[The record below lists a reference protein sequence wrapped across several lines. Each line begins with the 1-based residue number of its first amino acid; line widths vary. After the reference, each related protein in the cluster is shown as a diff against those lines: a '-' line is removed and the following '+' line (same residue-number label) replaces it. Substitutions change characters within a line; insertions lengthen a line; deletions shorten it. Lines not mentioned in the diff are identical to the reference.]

1 MTGRK
6 STSQAFSKTAW
17 APGLLLATTV
27 LLVACGGSGTDPD
40 PGTPT
45 TLVNSELGM
54 SPFKCAVNG
63 MCVSPAFG
71 LIPGSPLN
79 IETQYAQTTN
89 PWVDQSSNT
98 LLISEMVYVSGTV
111 YAKEI
116 DPEGVGFNMTV
127 TETTGT
133 NTAGTPGIQ
142 YRYFKGNGL
151 PNFAMGQFPVQPGTP
166 AYNYYSILP
175 GGQDYLTADLIPVA
189 TYNLESYI
197 PKVPIENPKGP
208 DGKVLPGPISS
219 LIVGISLHGVPWHL
233 EMANS
238 DTSWFNPYD
247 ALPPDQC
254 WGHPYNKQYH
264 IHAYSWKCFPDQ
276 GSSGPS
282 PLFGYAL
289 DGYGIYGPRGEDGQ
303 MITNA
308 QLDEC
313 HGHTAPVMWE
323 GKMTTIYHY
332 HLNREYP
339 YSIGCFHGVVDYAKA
354 LPNSDMTEGL
364 DYAAI
369 AALVPSSTSTDED
382 QIVRDEIADLTDG
395 EKDTFFDYLSKII
408 NDFLR

>member
-17 APGLLLATTV
+17 APGLLLATTS

-45 TLVNSELGM
+45 TLVNSALGM
-54 SPFKCAVNG
+54 SPFECAVNG

-71 LIPGSPLN
+71 LIPGSPLPIN
-79 IETQYAQTTN
+79 TQYAQTTN

-98 LLISEMVYVSGTV
+98 LLISEMAYVSGTV
-111 YAKEI
+111 YAKDI
-116 DPEGVGFNMTV
+116 DPEGFNLTV
-127 TETTGT
+127 EELTAKD
-133 NTAGTPGIQ
+133 TAGNDVQ

-166 AYNYYSILP
+166 AYDYYSILP

-208 DGKVLPGPISS
+208 DGKVLPGPIAS

-254 WGHPYNKQYH
+254 WGHPYSKQYH

-313 HGHTAPVMWE
+313 HGHTAPVMWD
-323 GKMTTIYHY
+323 GKMTNIYHY

-354 LPNSDMTEGL
+354 LPNSDMNEGL

-369 AALVPSSTSTDED
+369 AALVPSSTSSAER
-382 QIVRDEIADLTDG
+382 QIVEDEIENLDPTQ
-395 EKDTFFDYLSKII
+395 ESTFLDYVKKLI

>member
-17 APGLLLATTV
+17 APGLLLATTS

-71 LIPGSPLN
+71 LIPNSPLPLN
-79 IETQYAQTTN
+79 TQYAQTTN

-111 YAKEI
+111 YAKDI
-116 DPEGVGFNMTV
+116 DPAGFNMTV
-127 TETTGT
+127 TDATGT
-133 NTAGTPGIQ
+133 PTGETAEIQ

-151 PNFAMGQFPVQPGTP
+151 PNFVMGQFPVQPGTP
-166 AYNYYSILP
+166 AYDYYSILP
-175 GGQDYLTADLIPVA
+175 GSQPDETADEIPVA

-313 HGHTAPVMWE
+313 HGHTAPVMWD
-323 GKMTTIYHY
+323 GKMTNIYHY

>member
-1 MTGRK
+1 MTDK
-6 STSQAFSKTAW
+6 NSTFQAFSKPTSAH
-17 APGLLLATTV
+17 GLLLASTL

-45 TLVNSELGM
+45 TLLNSANGM
-54 SPFKCAVNG
+54 SPFECAVNG

-71 LIPGSPLN
+71 LIPDSPLPLN
-79 IETQYAQTTN
+79 TQYAQSTY
-89 PWVDQSSNT
+89 PWIDQSENT
-98 LLISEMVYVSGTV
+98 ILISEMPYVSGTV
-111 YAKEI
+111 YAKDI
-116 DPEGVGFNMTV
+116 DQAGFNLTV

-151 PNFAMGQFPVQPGTP
+151 PSFAMGEFPVQPDTP
-166 AYNYYSILP
+166 AYSYYNALP
-175 GGQDYLTADLIPVA
+175 GGSQDYPTADLIPVA

-197 PKVPIENPKGP
+197 PKVPVENPKGH

-219 LIVGISLHGVPWHL
+219 LIVGISIYGAPWHL

-238 DTSWFNPYD
+238 TTSWYNPSS
-247 ALPPDQC
+247 ALPLDQC

-264 IHAYSWKCFPDQ
+264 IHGYSWKCFPNQ

-313 HGHTAPVMWE
+313 HGHTAPVMWD
-323 GKMTTIYHY
+323 GKMTNIYHY

-369 AALVPSSTSTDED
+369 AALVPSSTSTAADPTV
-382 QIVRDEIADLTDG
+382 QQEIEALGSGD
-395 EKDTFFDYLSKII
+395 KATFFEYLSKIL

>member
-6 STSQAFSKTAW
+6 STSQAFSKAAW
-17 APGLLLATTV
+17 APGLLLATTS

-45 TLVNSELGM
+45 TLVNSALGM
-54 SPFKCAVNG
+54 SPFECAVNG

-71 LIPGSPLN
+71 LIPGSPLPIN
-79 IETQYAQTTN
+79 TQYAQTTN

-98 LLISEMVYVSGTV
+98 LLISEMAYVSGTV
-111 YAKEI
+111 YAKDI
-116 DPEGVGFNMTV
+116 DPEGFNLTV
-127 TETTGT
+127 EELTAKD
-133 NTAGTPGIQ
+133 TAGNDVQ

-166 AYNYYSILP
+166 AYDYYSILP

-208 DGKVLPGPISS
+208 DGKVLPGPIAS

-254 WGHPYNKQYH
+254 WGHPYSKQYH

-313 HGHTAPVMWE
+313 HGHTAPVMWD
-323 GKMTTIYHY
+323 GKMTNIYHY

-354 LPNSDMTEGL
+354 LPNSDMNEGL

-369 AALVPSSTSTDED
+369 AALVPSSTSSAER
-382 QIVRDEIADLTDG
+382 QIVEDEIENLDPTQ
-395 EKDTFFDYLSKII
+395 ESTFLDYVKKLI

>member
-17 APGLLLATTV
+17 TPGLLLSTTV

-45 TLVNSELGM
+45 TLVNSALGM

-63 MCVSPAFG
+63 MCVNPAFG
-71 LIPGSPLN
+71 LIPNSPLPIN
-79 IETQYAQTTN
+79 TQYAQSTN
-89 PWVDQSSNT
+89 PWFDQSTN
-98 LLISEMVYVSGTV
+98 LLSISEMAYVSGTV
-111 YAKEI
+111 YAKDI
-116 DPEGVGFNMTV
+116 DPAGFNMTV

-151 PNFAMGQFPVQPGTP
+151 PNFAMGEFPVQPGTP
-166 AYNYYSILP
+166 AYDYYKINP
-175 GGQDYLTADLIPVA
+175 GSTGYPTADLIPTA

-197 PKVPIENPKGP
+197 PKIPIENPLGP
-208 DGKVLPGPISS
+208 DGTVLPGPISS
-219 LIVGISLHGVPWHL
+219 LIVGISLYGVPWHAEL
-233 EMANS
+233 ANS
-238 DTSWFNPYD
+238 TTSWFNPYD

-254 WGHPYNKQYH
+254 FGHPYAKQYH
-264 IHAYSWKCFPDQ
+264 IHAYSWKCFPNQ

-308 QLDEC
+308 QLDQC
-313 HGHTAPVMWE
+313 HGHTAPVMWD
-323 GKMTTIYHY
+323 GKMTNIYHY

-369 AALVPSSTSTDED
+369 TAFTPPPDFTSADSVVQQEIDALQPGDRT
-382 QIVRDEIADLTDG
+382 
-395 EKDTFFDYLSKII
+395 TFFQYLTKII
-408 NDFLR
+408 NNYLR

>member
-71 LIPGSPLN
+71 LIPNSPLPLN
-79 IETQYAQTTN
+79 TQYAQTTN

-111 YAKEI
+111 YAKDI
-116 DPEGVGFNMTV
+116 DPAGFNMTV

-133 NTAGTPGIQ
+133 PTGQTVEIQ

-151 PNFAMGQFPVQPGTP
+151 PNFVMGQFPVQPGTP
-166 AYNYYSILP
+166 AYDYYSILP
-175 GGQDYLTADLIPVA
+175 GSQPDETADEIPVA

-323 GKMTTIYHY
+323 GKMTNIYHY

-369 AALVPSSTSTDED
+369 TALAPPPEFSAADSNV
-382 QIVRDEIADLTDG
+382 QQEIDSLSPDDK
-395 EKDTFFDYLSKII
+395 ETFFEYLSKII
-408 NDFLR
+408 NNFLR

>member
-71 LIPGSPLN
+71 LIPNSPLPLN
-79 IETQYAQTTN
+79 TQYAQTTN

-98 LLISEMVYVSGTV
+98 LLISEMAYVSGTV
-111 YAKEI
+111 YAKDI
-116 DPEGVGFNMTV
+116 DPAGFNMTV

-133 NTAGTPGIQ
+133 PTDQTVEIQ

-151 PNFAMGQFPVQPGTP
+151 PNFVMGQFPVQPGTP
-166 AYNYYSILP
+166 AYDYYSILP
-175 GGQDYLTADLIPVA
+175 GSQPDETADEIPVA

-313 HGHTAPVMWE
+313 HGHTAPVMWD
-323 GKMTTIYHY
+323 GKMTNIYHY